1 MSEPVKTL
9 SPELAEMRL
18 DPRSWIAEV
27 IDALAEVEE
36 KGFSEPLQA
45 RLGTLAAQAKNL
57 RSEEWRQGS
66 AVLEALAALDR
77 IGRWSNSSHDLVSLT
92 DTLITAVKDLV
103 DHTAA
108 ELCLWEEEKRCLVV
122 RGRGGDPR
130 FASAVGFTYHL
141 EEGLS
146 GWMASRR
153 EAIFLP
159 DTSET
164 EGRAH
169 LPLPDPAPASVVGV
183 PLLAGDDII
192 GTLILSHSQP
202 GAFNAWHLAL
212 LQIIANQAAA
222 AVENLRIY
230 GHLRQE
236 RDRIIRAREEAR
248 RELART
254 LHDGVVAQ
262 LASLAMGIDH
272 VGTLVEREPGSV
284 PGELEALKR
293 LTQGLSDE
301 ARVLLFELR
310 PVILET
316 QGLVPALEAYVD
328 QLRRSEGPIY
338 HLDTQ
343 RLERRL
349 PAEVEAT
356 VFDVIREAVNNARR
370 HSGAQNISVK
380 VSEQDGAV
388 VASVEDDGRGFD
400 VEAVRIGYDRHGH
413 LGLINMQERAEQ
425 IDGHLSFSSKP
436 GTGTWV
442 TVRAVIPN
450 GE

>member
-18 DPRSWIAEV
+18 DPGSWIAEV
-27 IDALAEVEE
+27 IDALAEVEQ
-36 KGFSEPLQA
+36 KGFSKPLQA
-45 RLGTLAAQAKNL
+45 RLGALAAHSPDL
-57 RSEEWRQGS
+57 RSEEWRAGS

-92 DTLITAVKDLV
+92 DTLLTAVKDLV
-103 DHTAA
+103 EHTAA
-108 ELCLWEEEKRCLVV
+108 EVCVWEEEKRCLVV
-122 RGRGGDPR
+122 RGRAGDPS
-130 FASAVGFTYHL
+130 FGSAVGFTYHL

-159 DTSET
+159 DTSKD
-164 EGRAH
+164 EGQAH
-169 LPLPDPAPASVVGV
+169 LPLPDPAPASIVGV
-183 PLLAGDDII
+183 PLVAGDDII

-202 GAFNAWHLAL
+202 EAFNPWHLAL
-212 LQIIANQAAA
+212 LQIIGNQAAA
-222 AVENLRIY
+222 AIENLRIY
-230 GHLRQE
+230 GHLRRE

-254 LHDGVVAQ
+254 LHDGLVAQ

-272 VGTLVEREPGSV
+272 VGALVEREPGSI
-284 PGELEALKR
+284 PAELEALKR

-316 QGLVPALEAYVD
+316 QGLVPALEAYMD
-328 QLRRSEGPIY
+328 QLRRSEGPTY
-338 HLDTQ
+338 HLDT
-343 RLERRL
+343 RGLERRL
-349 PAEVEAT
+349 SSEVEAT
-356 VFDVIREAVNNARR
+356 IFEVIREAVNNARR
-370 HSGAQNISVK
+370 HAGAQNIAVR
-380 VSEQDGAV
+380 VSQQDGAV

-400 VEAVRIGYDRHGH
+400 VEAVRSGFDRHGH

-436 GTGTWV
+436 GAGTLV
-442 TVRAVIPN
+442 TVRAVISN
-450 GE
+450 DE

>member
-1 MSEPVKTL
+1 MSEPLKTL

-18 DPRSWIAEV
+18 DPESWIGDV

-36 KGFSEPLQA
+36 KGFSESLQD
-45 RLGTLAAQAKNL
+45 RLGALATQAPNL
-57 RSEEWRQGS
+57 RSEEWRAGS
-66 AVLEALAALDR
+66 AVQEALAALDR
-77 IGRWSNSSHDLVSLT
+77 IGRWSNSSSDLASLT
-92 DTLITAVKDLV
+92 DTLLTAVKDLV
-103 DHTAA
+103 EHTAA
-108 ELCLWEEEKRCLVV
+108 EVCLWEEEKRCLVV
-122 RGRGGDPR
+122 RGLAGDR
-130 FASAVGFTYHL
+130 HFASAVGFTYHL

-159 DTSET
+159 DASAYEA
-164 EGRAH
+164 RAK
-169 LPLPDPAPASVVGV
+169 LPLPDPAPGSVVGV
-183 PLLAGDDII
+183 PLVAGDDII
-192 GTLILSHSQP
+192 GTLLLSHSEP
-202 GAFNAWHLAL
+202 GAFDGWHLAL

-236 RDRIIRAREEAR
+236 RERIMRAREEAR

-254 LHDGVVAQ
+254 LHDGLVAQ

-272 VGTLVEREPGSV
+272 VGTLIEREPDSV
-284 PGELEALKR
+284 VEELEALKR

-328 QLRRSEGPIY
+328 QLRRSEGPTY

-343 RLERRL
+343 GLDRRL

-356 VFDVIREAVNNARR
+356 VFEVIREAVNNARR
-370 HSGAQNISVK
+370 HAGAENISVK
-380 VSEQDGAV
+380 VAQQYGAV

-400 VEAVRIGYDRHGH
+400 VEAVRGGYDRHGH

-436 GTGTWV
+436 GAGTLV
-442 TVRAVIPN
+442 TVRAVILN